1 MSAGRRTVV
10 AGKAGVTGAGEGSD
24 HTARAD
30 FTDTMVSGICNI
42 ECATGISPD
51 CSGQDEVGVSG
62 ITTVTGGSLYAVAGG
77 RRDGL
82 CLSNRG
88 DGRDKA
94 EDQKEKKF

>member
-10 AGKAGVTGAGEGSD
+10 AGKARVTGTGEGSD
-24 HTARAD
+24 DTARAD
-30 FTDTMVSGICNI
+30 FTDTMVSRICNI

-62 ITTVTGGSLYAVAGG
+62 ITAVTGGSLYSVAGG

-82 CLSNRG
+82 CLNRRG
-88 DGRDKA
+88 DGWG
-94 EDQKEKKF
+94 KEEG